1 MINKISLALAMS
13 LAVAPLATATAQ
25 DAHPLVPISAA
36 DRSAVI
42 AALGNT
48 LHADYIF
55 PDVADN
61 VTKALK
67 AKDAK
72 GGYAAATDAEA
83 FSELLSKDLR
93 ELGKD
98 GHFRVNY
105 APGYTPR
112 PTTISDAPPTKEE
125 IEQMRLD
132 LSHMAYGLQRV
143 ELLNGNVGY
152 IELRGFGP
160 TDIVGEALGSAMQML
175 SGTDALILDL
185 RRNGGGEPSTV
196 AFLMS
201 HFFAEGD
208 RRHLND
214 IYTRPTN
221 KTDQY
226 WTDGKVRTHYSK
238 PVYVLTS
245 ARTFSGGEEC
255 AYDFQTQKRGTLV
268 GESTGGGSNPGD
280 DFSITHDF
288 VAFIPTGK
296 AINPI
301 THTNWEHVGVKPDIA
316 VPAADALKTAHAAA
330 LRTLLAA
337 STNPDEKEYL
347 ADSLHKVET
356 GVVDAPRYTAR
367 P

>member
-1 MINKISLALAMS
+1 MIKPFSLALALT
-13 LAVAPLATATAQ
+13 LAVAPIATVTAQ
-25 DAHPLVPISAA
+25 DARPVVPISAS
-36 DRSAVI
+36 DRSEVI
-42 AALGNT
+42 AALGET
-48 LHADYIF
+48 LQADYIF
-55 PDVADN
+55 PDVAER
-61 VTKALK
+61 VAKALK
-67 AKDAK
+67 AKNAE
-72 GGYAAATDAEA
+72 GGYAAATNAEA

-98 GHFRVNY
+98 SHFRVAY

-112 PTTISDAPPTKEE
+112 PTTLSDAPPPKEE
-125 IEQMRLD
+125 IEQMRRE
-132 LSHMAYGLQRV
+132 LSSVAFGLQRV
-143 ELLNGNVGY
+143 ELLHGNVGY

-160 TDIVGEALGSAMQML
+160 TEIVGEALGAAMQMM
-175 SGTDALILDL
+175 SGTEALILDL

-214 IYTRPTN
+214 IYTRAINRTEE
-221 KTDQY
+221 Y
-226 WTDGKVRTHYSK
+226 WTDGKVRSRYLK
-238 PVYVLTS
+238 PVYVLT
-245 ARTFSGGEEC
+245 APRTFSGGEEC
-255 AYDFQTQKRGTLV
+255 AYDFQTQKRGILV
-268 GESTGGGSNPGD
+268 GEPTGGGSNPGD

-330 LRTLLAA
+330 LRTLVAA
-337 STNPDEKEYL
+337 STNPDEKAYL
-347 ADSLHKVET
+347 EDSLHKVET

>member
-1 MINKISLALAMS
+1 MINKISFALAL
-13 LAVAPLATATAQ
+13 LLATAPIAIATAQ
-25 DAHPLVPISAA
+25 DARPVVAISAA
-36 DRSAVI
+36 DRSEVI
-42 AALGNT
+42 AALGDT
-48 LHADYIF
+48 LQANYIF
-55 PDVADN
+55 PDVADR
-61 VTKALK
+61 VSKALK

-72 GGYAAATDAEA
+72 GGYAAATDAQA

-98 GHFRVNY
+98 DHFRAAH

-112 PTTISDAPPTKEE
+112 PSTLSDAPPPKEE
-125 IEQMRLD
+125 MEQMRRE
-132 LSHMAYGLQRV
+132 LSQVAFGLQHV

-160 TDIVGEALGSAMQML
+160 TEIVGEALGSAMQML

-214 IYTRPTN
+214 IYTRATD
-221 KTDQY
+221 KTQQY
-226 WTDGKVRTHYSK
+226 WTDGKVRTHYLK

-245 ARTFSGGEEC
+245 PRTFSGGEEC
-255 AYDFQTQKRGTLV
+255 AYDFQTQKRGILV
-268 GESTGGGSNPGD
+268 GETTGGGSNPGD

-296 AINPI
+296 AINPV
-301 THTNWEHVGVKPDIA
+301 THTNWEHVGVKPDLA
-316 VPAADALKTAHAAA
+316 VPAADAQKTAHAAA
-330 LRTLLAA
+330 LRMLLAA
-337 STNPDEKEYL
+337 STNPDEKAYL
-347 ADSLHKVET
+347 EDLLRKVES
-356 GVVDAPRYTAR
+356 GVADVPRYTAH

>member
-1 MINKISLALAMS
+1 MIKSFSVALALT
-13 LAVAPLATATAQ
+13 LAAAPIAIAAAQ
-25 DAHPLVPISAA
+25 DAPPVVPITAA
-36 DRSAVI
+36 ARTEVI
-42 AALGNT
+42 AALGDN
-48 LHADYIF
+48 LQANYIF
-55 PDVADN
+55 PDVAER
-61 VTKALK
+61 VSKTLK

-72 GGYAAATDAEA
+72 GGYAAATDAGA
-83 FSELLSKDLR
+83 FSEALSKDLR

-98 GHFRVNY
+98 SHFRVAY

-112 PTTISDAPPTKEE
+112 PTTLSDAPPPNEE
-125 IEQMRLD
+125 LEQMRRE
-132 LSHMAYGLQRV
+132 LSSVAFGLQRV
-143 ELLNGNVGY
+143 ELLKGNVGY

-160 TDIVGEALGSAMQML
+160 TEIVDEALGAAMQMM
-175 SGTDALILDL
+175 SGTEALILDL

-214 IYTRPTN
+214 IYTRATN
-221 KTDQY
+221 KTQQY
-226 WTDGKVRTHYSK
+226 WTDGKVRTRYLK

-245 ARTFSGGEEC
+245 PRTFSGGEEC
-255 AYDFQTQKRGTLV
+255 AYDFQTQKRGILV
-268 GESTGGGSNPGD
+268 GETTGGGSNPGD

-316 VPAADALKTAHAAA
+316 VPAADAQKTAHAAA
-330 LRTLLAA
+330 LRTLIAA
-337 STNPDEKEYL
+337 STNPDEKAYL
-347 ADSLHKVET
+347 EDSLRKVET
-356 GVVDAPRYTAR
+356 GVADVPRYTAH